1 MTCPV
6 CRATNDASVTTC
18 RRCKADLSLVVAVEA
33 RRVGLLSAATSA
45 IAAGEFEGALRYLAS
60 AEAVRG
66 GADVERVRAT
76 AHLANR
82 DYAAAWRTYQQG
94 RSGLL

>member
-6 CRATNDASVTTC
+6 CRAANDAAAPTC
-18 RRCKADLSLVVAVEA
+18 RRCKADLTLVVAVEA
-33 RRVGLLSAATSA
+33 RRAGLLGEAKSAL
-45 IAAGEFEGALRYLAS
+45 AAGDCAAALRHLAS

-66 GADVERVRAT
+66 GVDVERLKAA

-82 DYAAAWRTYQQG
+82 DFASAWRTYQRGQ
-94 RSGLL
+94 SA

>member
-6 CRATNDASVTTC
+6 CRAANDAAATAC
-18 RRCKADLSLVVAVEA
+18 RRCKADLTLVVAVEA
-33 RRVGLLSAATSA
+33 RRAGLLGEAKSAL
-45 IAAGEFEGALRYLAS
+45 AAGDCDAALRHLAS

-66 GADVERVRAT
+66 GVDVERLKAA

-82 DYAAAWRTYQQG
+82 DFPAAWRIYQQG
-94 RSGLL
+94 RAS

>member
-6 CRATNDASVTTC
+6 CRAANDAAATTC
-18 RRCKADLSLVVAVEA
+18 RRCKADLSLVVAVES
-33 RRVGLLSAATSA
+33 RRVGLLSAAKSA
-45 IAAGEFEGALRYLAS
+45 LTAGDCDAALRHLAS

-82 DYAAAWRTYQQG
+82 DFAAAWRTYQRGQ
-94 RSGLL
+94 SA

>member
-6 CRATNDASVTTC
+6 CRAANDDAATTC
-18 RRCKADLSLVVAVEA
+18 RRCKADLTLVVAVEA
-33 RRVGLLSAATSA
+33 RRARLLSAAQSSLA
-45 IAAGEFEGALRYLAS
+45 SGEFDAVLRHLVS

-66 GADVERVRAT
+66 GAEVERLKAA

-82 DYAAAWRTYQQG
+82 DFAAAWRTYQRGQ
-94 RSGLL
+94 SA